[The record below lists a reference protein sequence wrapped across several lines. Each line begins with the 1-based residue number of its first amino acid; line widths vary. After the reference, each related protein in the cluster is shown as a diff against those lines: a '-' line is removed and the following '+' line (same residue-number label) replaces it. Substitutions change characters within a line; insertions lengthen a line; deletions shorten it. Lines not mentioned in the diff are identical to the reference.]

1 MIITFFSEMDKQQ
14 QQQQQQQHDD
24 TEDCSSF
31 SSVTTLTET
40 QSQQSITPSITNMDD
55 EEVNYDHGKE
65 TNFQNNHEEDN
76 NSIAINKGKTLLQ
89 QFENLEI
96 LLGEQDEVP
105 DTIKNHFNDIK
116 ESYLIQQS
124 QNNSNNNESNMLGL
138 DSNVDKLKNLALRYS
153 ELMSSVDHKSRSMV
167 ILKNANH
174 ELNQYITNMENY
186 HTMEMATLKAK
197 ISLTR
202 IENEVR
208 SSASTE
214 TASIKSSMKVKK
226 RRSSLLRFFTSSS
239 KAESTSSLN
248 TSSSSLDTEH
258 STSAAEKSKLR
269 EDLLKKTIIIEELQK
284 QCHDY
289 DQRGKILESAVH
301 NKNIELS
308 VKNNRL
314 AKLNDD
320 IKSHVSSC
328 AHFVEILNELEDT
341 VTSLNKKLNHT
352 QNEMRENRDK
362 TKDNQKKV
370 NTKV

>member
-1 MIITFFSEMDKQQ
+1 MDQEQQ
-14 QQQQQQQHDD
+14 QQQQQNNILDD
-24 TEDCSSF
+24 AEDCSSF

-40 QSQQSITPSITNMDD
+40 QSQQSITPSIINTDD
-55 EEVNYDHGKE
+55 EEVNEDHHE
-65 TNFQNNHEEDN
+65 TDLQKNHEEKENNNDN
-76 NSIAINKGKTLLQ
+76 IDNSEDKTLLQ

-96 LLGEQDEVP
+96 LLSEQNEVP
-105 DTIKNHFNDIK
+105 DTIKNHFNEIK

-124 QNNSNNNESNMLGL
+124 QNNNNESNMLGL
-138 DSNVDKLKNLALRYS
+138 DSNVDKLKSLAMRYS

-208 SSASTE
+208 SSVSAE
-214 TASIKSSMKVKK
+214 TASSKSSMKVKK

-239 KAESTSSLN
+239 KAGSSSSLN
-248 TSSSSLDTEH
+248 TSSSSLDTVH
-258 STSAAEKSKLR
+258 SSSAATEKSKLR

-284 QCHDY
+284 QCQDY

-320 IKSHVSSC
+320 IKSHVSSR

-341 VTSLNKKLNHT
+341 VTSLNKKLNYT

-370 NTKV
+370 NRG